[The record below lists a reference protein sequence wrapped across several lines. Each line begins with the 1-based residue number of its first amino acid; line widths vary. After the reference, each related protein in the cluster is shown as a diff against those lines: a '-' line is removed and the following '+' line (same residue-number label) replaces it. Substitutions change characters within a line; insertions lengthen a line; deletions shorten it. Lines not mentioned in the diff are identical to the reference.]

1 MPLQLLSSAP
11 RNPLW
16 LTCAYAVLGLLLGLA
31 LCAWGA
37 GALWFQGP
45 QTPALRVAAI
55 GLWCLGVLAAGLWGG
70 WQGRPALTVLAWA
83 LGLMALLVWWQQ
95 IQPSN
100 TRIWANDV
108 ARLLEVHAA
117 PPGPQ
122 GQQMVTL
129 ENVRNFTWR
138 SDDDHD
144 ERWESRRYDLA
155 RLRSVDLGVS
165 YWMGPAIAHT
175 LVSFGFDDGEQVV
188 FSIEIRKERAEQ
200 FDALAGFFRRYELAL
215 VAADERD
222 ILAVR
227 TNVRGEQLRLYHV
240 AMPPAAMRGLFMAY
254 VAEAR
259 ALHET
264 PRFYN
269 TLTTNCTTLV
279 WELARRVGAQLPLDW
294 RLLASGYLPEYLH
307 SLGVLTPGYSLDQLQ
322 AWGDITERAQH
333 WQPAPGEDE
342 RSQRHGFSRAIR
354 QGIPAL
360 PL

>member
-1 MPLQLLSSAP
+1 MPLLLLSSAP
-11 RNPLW
+11 RSPLW
-16 LTCAYAVLGLLLGLA
+16 LSCTTAVLGLLVGLV
-31 LCAWGA
+31 LCAWGS

-45 QTPALRVAAI
+45 GNPPTRIAAMM
-55 GLWCLGVLAAGLWGG
+55 LWCLGVLAAGLWG
-70 WQGRPALTVLAWA
+70 WWLGRPALTLLAWA
-83 LGLMALLVWWQQ
+83 LGLLALLVWWQQ
-95 IQPSN
+95 ILPSN
-100 TRIWANDV
+100 SRIWASDV
-108 ARLLEVHAA
+108 ARLLQVQLA

-122 GQQMVTL
+122 GQQMATL
-129 ENVRNFTWR
+129 EKVRNFTWR
-138 SDDDHD
+138 TDDDHD
-144 ERWESRRYDLA
+144 VRWESRSYDLA

-188 FSIEIRKERAEQ
+188 FSIEIRKERGEQ

-227 TNVRGEQLRLYHV
+227 TNVRGEQLHLYRV
-240 AMPPAAMRGLFMAY
+240 AMPPAVMRDLFLAY
-254 VAEAR
+254 AAEAR
-259 ALHET
+259 ALHEA

-294 RLLASGYLPEYLH
+294 RLLASGYVPGYLH
-307 SLGVLTPGYSLDQLQ
+307 DLDVLTPGYPLAQLQ
-322 AWGDITERAQH
+322 ALGDITERAKH
-333 WQPAPGEDE
+333 WQPAPGDDE
-342 RSQRHGFSRAIR
+342 LSRRHGFSRAIR

-360 PL
+360 NP